1 MAICNKMGKI
11 SVFFSRFL
19 NKILAGPLSLFN
31 ITYDMSFYSGCFT
44 RGTKCENP
52 RSNLGFSPTFD
63 QKFSYYRLDFSQ
75 NLGKWIFSGNFSSY
89 FAYFGRFVWYT
100 FQVYISKNINKII
113 GQKVGENPRCSLG
126 FSHFVCRAVPG
137 TFSTR
142 YCTGRPLE
150 EKTGRVAFPGFAW
163 WYAAQHSQHL

>member
-1 MAICNKMGKI
+1 MPGGRKNKIAFWTILLEKYLKMAICNKMGKI

-75 NLGKWIFSGNFSSY
+75 NLGK
-89 FAYFGRFVWYT
+89 
-100 FQVYISKNINKII
+100 
-113 GQKVGENPRCSLG
+113 
-126 FSHFVCRAVPG
+126 
-137 TFSTR
+137 
-142 YCTGRPLE
+142 
-150 EKTGRVAFPGFAW
+150 
-163 WYAAQHSQHL
+163 